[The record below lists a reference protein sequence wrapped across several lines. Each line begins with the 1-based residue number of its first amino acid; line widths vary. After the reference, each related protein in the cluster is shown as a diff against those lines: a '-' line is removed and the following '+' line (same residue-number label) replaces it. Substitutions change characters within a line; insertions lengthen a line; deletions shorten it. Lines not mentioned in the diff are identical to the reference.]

1 MQEKSF
7 FQQVAYARRKS
18 KRRKLTKK
26 LLDICLA
33 PAELDEV
40 IDKLLDKRDYMLYM
54 SNAKK
59 QFYASKK
66 QDKKLAMEVIMDE

>member
-18 KRRKLTKK
+18 KRQKLTKK
-26 LLDICLA
+26 LLDICLT
-33 PAELDEV
+33 PAELDE
-40 IDKLLDKRDYMLYM
+40 IADKLLDKRDYMLYM

-59 QFYASKK
+59 QFYDSKRR
-66 QDKKLAMEVIMDE
+66 DKSAMEVIMDE